1 MNTLQIEIILTVS
14 ETLNFTKASEILHI
28 SQPSLTY
35 QIKMAESE
43 LRFKIFDR
51 TQKSVSITP
60 AGKRF
65 IESLRKLDQDYKTAV
80 EMAQNY
86 SEKYSEDII
95 ISLPYRSAIHKL
107 PKAIKEMA
115 KINES
120 VLITPHFGWR
130 DRISSF
136 INGTDDIIFE
146 DYENLKNIKGIKIIP
161 FYESRIYFICKKNH
175 SLANKQLIHMDDLKN
190 ETLMIG
196 GGSQYLLKVVQQ
208 RVLDTLHIPFF
219 NSDDHDTTLTNI
231 EAERAIVLAPGF
243 LHDRNDGFVWI
254 PFDCHETIKCCL
266 AIREDDNR
274 KSVKEFID
282 VILKLYETENPLT
295 L

>member
-1 MNTLQIEIILTVS
+1 MNTLQTEIILTVS
-14 ETLNFTKASEILHI
+14 ETLNFTKASESLHI

-35 QIKMAESE
+35 QIKMVEAE

-65 IESLRKLDQDYKTAV
+65 IESLRELNQDYKTAV

-86 SEKYSEDII
+86 SEKYSEEIV

-107 PKAIKEMA
+107 PQAIKKMSRD
-115 KINES
+115 NPS
-120 VLITPHFGWR
+120 VLITPHFDWR
-130 DRISSF
+130 DRINSF

-175 SLANKQLIHMDDLKN
+175 SLANHQLINMDDLKN
-190 ETLMIG
+190 ETLMVG
-196 GGSQYLLKVVQQ
+196 GGSQYSLKVVQQ

-266 AIREDDNR
+266 AIRDDDNR
-274 KSVKEFID
+274 KSVKDFID
-282 VILKLYETENPLT
+282 IVLNLYKSENPLT

>member
-1 MNTLQIEIILTVS
+1 MNTSQIEIILKVS

-86 SEKYSEDII
+86 SEKYSEDIV

-107 PKAIKEMA
+107 PDAIKEMS

-130 DRISSF
+130 DRINSF

-175 SLANKQLIHMDDLKN
+175 PLANKKLIHMDDLKK
-190 ETLMIG
+190 ETLMVG

-243 LHDRNDGFVWI
+243 LHDRNDSFVWI

-274 KSVKEFID
+274 KSIKEFID
-282 VILKLYETENPLT
+282 IILKLYETENPLT